1 MAHNLK
7 LRLSQNFIDY
17 LIEQPET
24 GMGYHL
30 VDIELKNG
38 TVLHDRIV
46 LNSEYIKLQSN
57 DEMLLNDIKRLVV
70 K

>member
-1 MAHNLK
+1 MAYN
-7 LRLSQNFIDY
+7 LRLSQNFINY

-30 VDIELKNG
+30 VEIELKDG
-38 TVLHDRIV
+38 TVLKDRII
-46 LNSEYIKLQSN
+46 LNSEYIKLQSI
-57 DEMLLNDIKRLVV
+57 DEIFLDEIKRIEI